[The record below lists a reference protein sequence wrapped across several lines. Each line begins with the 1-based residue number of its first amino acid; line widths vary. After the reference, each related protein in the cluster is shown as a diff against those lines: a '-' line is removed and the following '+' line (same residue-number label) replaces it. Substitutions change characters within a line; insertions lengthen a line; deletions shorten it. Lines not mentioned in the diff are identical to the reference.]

1 MATQT
6 SILDP
11 NPHLNTVYKTTPTPL
26 DADGVPKYTDSAL
39 ADLLTEACRLQ
50 ILKEMPQNE
59 PSLPPLRDPRGADR
73 DEAGYGVYNT
83 NELNLLLTEA
93 YRLLSI
99 YELLKTSRPADLTLD
114 FADLAPMH
122 LFVRHYDP
130 EGLFLR
136 IKLASTPFS
145 VLDECLEHD
154 ALLLKKGQQFVDG
167 TFKRWSWDDWSAGQK
182 LPLDALQAIARERRL
197 IERRTFFAAELGSF
211 GESDKTSEG
220 SNPPRAESLRS
231 WAPGSEGGSN
241 KTSEGSGSAGG
252 QDQTFDSTGTTIADF
267 VGSWKLKESEM
278 ESVRGRDETS
288 KENHDAIVARLDAL
302 GNIASAIRNEVLSGS
317 KVNPEHV
324 VRDIG
329 YFDPSCSGF
338 SPLKVGWSKNVL
350 LFDTLESFLLSVP
363 YAVNVHGEKA
373 VFSCLHWC
381 FQGDL
386 AMAWAS
392 LGWEQKMKM
401 RSEGIEGWIIFL
413 GEMCEKISSE
423 Y

>member
-329 YFDPSCSGF
+329 PRLTDCRER
-338 SPLKVGWSKNVL
+338 VV
-350 LFDTLESFLLSVP
+350 V
-363 YAVNVHGEKA
+363 EKT
-373 VFSCLHWC
+373 
-381 FQGDL
+381 
-386 AMAWAS
+386 
-392 LGWEQKMKM
+392 
-401 RSEGIEGWIIFL
+401 
-413 GEMCEKISSE
+413 
-423 Y
+423 